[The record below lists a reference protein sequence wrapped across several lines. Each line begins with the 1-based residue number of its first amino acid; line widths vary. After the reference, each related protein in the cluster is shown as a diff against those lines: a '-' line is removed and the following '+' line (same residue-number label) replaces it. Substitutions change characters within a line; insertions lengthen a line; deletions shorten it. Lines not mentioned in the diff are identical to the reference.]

1 MVLFKKK
8 GGLYMDEKVNIGV
21 ENTSSDKIKNDILTF
36 PLSPTRIYNIKRWS
50 HEHTQV
56 YIDDTYKTLGFINK
70 FPIYIKDLNDHSHD
84 ITEFFK
90 NLTQIRDYFI
100 LRKNQIAK
108 IREQKFSKKS
118 SKKEKQVSIRLFN
131 FKSELNL
138 IKNFIECATNFIYIA
153 QILFC
158 QTGGTDGIDEYD
170 NIDEYVD
177 MIELIGN
184 PNSYPDGMTEE
195 SLIRLLKSFVK
206 RFYKASPETFCVI
219 DSEKKLSRPRKTT
232 SAITDPDTIP
242 ATLTNLIIYANQL
255 QEDIYKFT
263 FAVRAEM
270 CLEYK
275 NKRIRK
281 YNQEFGKR
289 YPILTKTAV
298 TLKYGKNKS
307 TVSDYFIGKTLPS
320 ADFLIMFADMVDVPI
335 DYLTNPNVEI
345 GYLRDV
351 LNDGDESYK
360 PPGEVSFIYNFL
372 MNRWSE
378 LNSVTNDQANLIEA
392 TLNYLIK
399 DIFVDYEDDGIVP
412 TLSKPFDYAI
422 RQPHINIGNM
432 LERARK
438 GTLKFNR
445 DSVLYL
451 IGRYLFDHYK
461 PMYLPPEGI
470 NDKAIGLFRLN
481 KMHDLRNLAASS
493 DEDLQKYKKIIGE
506 IFGDADRLEPLLSSD
521 DFQDNISQY
530 FLEQL
535 LTKLRGTLTKHSEIH
550 EKMNTGEIV
559 DEEIYLPAFDPQNYR
574 GDYDEFKY
582 RRKQINSS
590 AREQSRPNNGFSV
603 QYAPAREQKPER
615 TYYEV
620 PECNFSIEYLLPD
633 GAPDEVDL
641 KIIQGLK
648 EFGLYMEGEKPYI
661 VKEYAIKQIK
671 EAYLKEGGSFY
682 GQETV
687 KRLKVVFPGFGNKK
701 DE

>member
-1 MVLFKKK
+1 MVLFKKR
-8 GGLYMDEKVNIGV
+8 GGLYMNEEMNTVVEK
-21 ENTSSDKIKNDILTF
+21 TPSDKIKNDILTF
-36 PLSPTRIYNIKRWS
+36 PLSPTRMYNIKRWS
-50 HEHTQV
+50 HVHAQI
-56 YIDDTYKTLGFINK
+56 YIDEAYKKVDFKNELPFYIEALNK
-70 FPIYIKDLNDHSHD
+70 HNQD
-84 ITEFFK
+84 ITEFFR

-118 SKKEKQVSIRLFN
+118 SKEEKQESIKLFD
-131 FKSELNL
+131 FKSELDI
-138 IKNFIECATNFIYIA
+138 IKNFIECATNFSYIA
-153 QILFC
+153 YVLYNQ
-158 QTGGTDGIDEYD
+158 TDGIKNYD
-170 NIDEYVD
+170 SIDEYVD
-177 MIELIGN
+177 ELALVAGT
-184 PNSYPDGMTEE
+184 PESYPEKMTKE
-195 SLIRLLKSFVK
+195 SLVMSVKSFVK
-206 RFYKASPETFCVI
+206 RFYKASPETFYRI
-219 DSEKKLSRPRKTT
+219 KSEKGLSRPRKTT
-232 SAITDPDTIP
+232 SVISEYNTIP
-242 ATLTNLIIYANQL
+242 ATLTNLIIYAKQL
-255 QEDIYKFT
+255 NEDIYKFT
-263 FAVRAEM
+263 FAMRAEM

-275 NKRIRK
+275 NNRIREHNK
-281 YNQEFGKR
+281 KNGTR
-289 YPILTKTAV
+289 YPIITQTSIR
-298 TLKYGKNKS
+298 LKYGKNKS

-335 DYLTNPNVEI
+335 DYLTNPNIEI

-351 LNDGDESYK
+351 LSDGDESYK

-372 MNRWSE
+372 MDRWSK
-378 LNSVTNDQANLIEA
+378 LNSVTNDQASLIEA

-399 DIFVDYEDDGIVP
+399 DIFVDYEDDGVVP

-481 KMHDLRNLAASS
+481 KMYDLRNLAASS

-521 DFQDNISQY
+521 DFQDDISQY

-535 LTKLRGTLTKHSEIH
+535 LTKLRGTLTKHSEIN
-550 EKMNTGEIV
+550 EKMNIGEIV

-590 AREQSRPNNGFSV
+590 MREQSRPNNGFSV
-603 QYAPAREQKPER
+603 QYAPTREQKPER

-633 GAPDEVDL
+633 GAPDEVEL
-641 KIIQGLK
+641 KIIQELK
-648 EFGLYMEGEKPYI
+648 EFGLYIEGEKPYI

-671 EAYLKEGGSFY
+671 EAYLKEGGSLY

-687 KRLKVVFPGFGNKK
+687 KRLQVVFPGFGNKK

>member
-1 MVLFKKK
+1 MNEEMNTVV
-8 GGLYMDEKVNIGV
+8 EK
-21 ENTSSDKIKNDILTF
+21 TPSDKIKNDSLTF
-36 PLSPTRIYNIKRWS
+36 PLSPTRMYNIKRWS
-50 HEHTQV
+50 HVHAQI
-56 YIDDTYKTLGFINK
+56 YIDEAYKKNRFIDELP
-70 FPIYIKDLNDHSHD
+70 FYIEALNSHSQD
-84 ITEFFK
+84 ISEFFK

-118 SKKEKQVSIRLFN
+118 SKEEKQESIRLFN
-131 FKSELNL
+131 FKLELDL
-138 IKNFIECATNFIYIA
+138 IKNFIECATNFSYITYV
-153 QILFC
+153 LFY
-158 QTGGTDGIDEYD
+158 QTDGENKYD

-177 MIELIGN
+177 EFDLAET
-184 PNSYPDGMTEE
+184 PNSYPDKMTKETLVK
-195 SLIRLLKSFVK
+195 SLKSFVK
-206 RFYKASPETFCVI
+206 RFYKASPETFYTI
-219 DSEKKLSRPRKTT
+219 KSEKDLLRPRKTT
-232 SAITDPDTIP
+232 SVISDCNTIP
-242 ATLTNLIIYANQL
+242 ATLTNLIIYAKQL

-263 FAVRAEM
+263 FAMRAEM

-275 NKRIRK
+275 NNRIREHNK
-281 YNQEFGKR
+281 KNGTR
-289 YPILTKTAV
+289 YPIITKTSIR
-298 TLKYGKNKS
+298 LKYGKNKS

-351 LNDGDESYK
+351 LSDGDESYK

-399 DIFVDYEDDGIVP
+399 DIFVDYEDDGVVP

-422 RQPHINIGNM
+422 RQPHINIRNM

-438 GTLKFNR
+438 GTLRFNR

-461 PMYLPPEGI
+461 PMYLPPEGL

-481 KMHDLRNLAASS
+481 KMQDLRNLAASS

-550 EKMNTGEIV
+550 EKMNIGEIV

-582 RRKQINSS
+582 RRKQINSL
-590 AREQSRPNNGFSV
+590 AKEQTRPNNGFSV

-615 TYYEV
+615 NYYEV
-620 PECNFSIEYLLPD
+620 PECNFSIEYLLPN
-633 GAPDEVDL
+633 GAPDEVEL

-648 EFGLYMEGEKPYI
+648 EMGVYIEGKKPYI
-661 VKEYAIKQIK
+661 VKEFAFKQLK
-671 EAYLKEGGSFY
+671 EIYLKEGGSFY

-687 KRLKVVFPGFGNKK
+687 KKLQFIFPGFWSNK